1 MYNELAAQ
9 VSLTPDDTK
18 SLYLQRAAASI
29 RWEEDVN
36 RKKAFSQIAV
46 AEATEKVI
54 RRAEIQEGRELNK
67 TEIIVSR
74 NGQVTVRKKCF
85 GKALDD
91 AAPFQITSSRIFSN
105 MKQPE
110 KRALCIVYVVDGRE
124 DFLVILMS
132 QIGGKKALE
141 KFTQAGLSFGY
152 GSKKE
157 KEVREELLNTLVR
170 ISAGEDLPESPGWY
184 RTDKGELGFAFP
196 EDMTWEKLE
205 ENA

>member
-1 MYNELAAQ
+1 MTQ
-9 VSLTPDDTK
+9 VTPVYLTPDDTK
-18 SLYLQRAAASI
+18 SLYLQRVAASI
-29 RWEEDVN
+29 RCEEEVN

-54 RRAEIQEGRELNK
+54 RRTEIQEVRELNK
-67 TEIIVSR
+67 TETIISR
-74 NGQVTVRKKCF
+74 NGQVTIRKKCF
-85 GKALDD
+85 GKALEDT
-91 AAPFQITSSRIFSN
+91 APFQIKDSRIFGN

-110 KRALCIVYVVDGRE
+110 KRALCIIYVVDGRE
-124 DFLVILMS
+124 DFLVIPMS

-196 EDMTWEKLE
+196 EDMTWERLE
-205 ENA
+205 KNV